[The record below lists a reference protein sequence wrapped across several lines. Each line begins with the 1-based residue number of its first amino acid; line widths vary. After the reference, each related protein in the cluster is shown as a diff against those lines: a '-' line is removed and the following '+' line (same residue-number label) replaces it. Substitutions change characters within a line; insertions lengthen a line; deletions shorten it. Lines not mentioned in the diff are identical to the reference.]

1 MTEMEPHNVEMDRLL
16 VLSMRAPVPALPSNF
31 DRRVLREVNRSSD
44 LVERYRWM
52 LFAAYAVISA
62 VTCLLIM
69 HGAGLSWL
77 PIIGIL
83 GPLTLISVAFPAWK
97 AKRARIQ
104 PFEA

>member
-1 MTEMEPHNVEMDRLL
+1 
-16 VLSMRAPVPALPSNF
+16 
-31 DRRVLREVNRSSD
+31 
-44 LVERYRWM
+44 M